1 MRLLVEKEFLKES
14 KLPNFDSEERPFGH
28 QD

>member
-1 MRLLVEKEFLKES
+1 MKLLLEKEFLKES
-14 KLPNFDSEERPFGH
+14 KLPNFDSEERPFKH